1 MINIQNN
8 IWSISSFLKNK
19 QHNFNKKNIL
29 AQLPAKFI
37 DEAILGISNWDNYS
51 PTPLIKLNK
60 LNEILKL
67 KNINIY
73 KNYIINLVI
82 LKILFLNI
90 YTFLFVLSLD

>member
-51 PTPLIKLNK
+51 PTL
-60 LNEILKL
+60 
-67 KNINIY
+67 
-73 KNYIINLVI
+73 
-82 LKILFLNI
+82 
-90 YTFLFVLSLD
+90 